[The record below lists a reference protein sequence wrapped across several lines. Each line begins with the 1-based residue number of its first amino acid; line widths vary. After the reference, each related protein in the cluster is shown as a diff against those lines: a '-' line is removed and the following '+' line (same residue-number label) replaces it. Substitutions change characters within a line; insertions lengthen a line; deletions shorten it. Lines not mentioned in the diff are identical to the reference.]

1 MNLEII
7 SKQAVNLIKSVGFFI
22 HTESKKISAK
32 DIEEKGFNDF
42 VTYVDKEAEQKLIN
56 ELRKIIPQAGFIVE
70 EDQTQKR
77 SSEFNWIIDPLD
89 GTTNFIHALPVYSI
103 SVALSC
109 QDEIIMGIVYELNSK
124 ECFHAIKDK
133 PAFLNDTE
141 ISVSNTEELKNSF
154 LATGFPYNDFS
165 HLDAYLSLFKDLMRK
180 TTGIRR
186 LGSAAVDLAYVAC
199 GRFDVFYEYGLKP
212 WDVAAGSFIVQQAG
226 GKVTDFGGKE
236 NYIFGREIIASNR
249 LLHTPFLNELKNHFI

>member
-22 HTESKKISAK
+22 HTESKKISAM
-32 DIEEKGFNDF
+32 DVEEKGFNDF
-42 VTYVDKEAEQKLIN
+42 VTYVDKEAEQRLIS

-70 EDQTQKR
+70 EDQTQK
-77 SSEFNWIIDPLD
+77 SSSGFNWIIDPLD

-103 SVALSC
+103 SVALSY
-109 QDEIIMGIVYELNSK
+109 QDEIIMGTVYELNSK

-165 HLDAYLSLFKDLMRK
+165 HLDAYLTLFRDLMRK

-236 NYIFGREIIASNR
+236 NYIFGREIIASNL

>member
-154 LATGFPYNDFS
+154 LAIGFPYNDFS

-249 LLHTPFLNELKNHFI
+249 LLHTPFLSELKNHFI

>member
-1 MNLEII
+1 MNLETI
-7 SKQAVNLIKSVGFFI
+7 SKQAIDLIKSVGHFI
-22 HTESKKISAK
+22 HSESKKITAD
-32 DIEEKGFNDF
+32 DIKEKGFNDF
-42 VTYVDKEAEQKLIN
+42 VTYVDKEAEQRLIS
-56 ELRKIIPQAGFIVE
+56 ELKKITPQAGFIVE

-89 GTTNFIHALPVYSI
+89 GTTNFIHALPAYSI
-103 SVALSC
+103 SVALSYH
-109 QDEIIMGIVYELNSK
+109 DEIITGIVYELNLK

-133 PAFLNDTE
+133 PAFLNDAE
-141 ISVSNTEELKNSF
+141 ISVSKTEELKNAF

-165 HLDAYLSLFKDLMRK
+165 RLDAYLALFKDLMRK

-199 GRFDVFYEYGLKP
+199 GRFDIFYEYGLKP

-226 GKVTDFGGKE
+226 GKVTDFGGGD
-236 NYIFGREIIASNR
+236 NYVFGREIVSSNN
-249 LLHTPFLNELKNHFI
+249 LLHNNFLNKLNSHFI